1 MVYSTRYVQFNHH
14 RAAPAMESALQH
26 RFMWYACLCLT
37 SVLNTLLREYVLF
50 DSKVR
55 VKQMHVRVKNQKI
68 MHFYADRLVQD
79 DPCMFE
85 CLVCH
90 CVQAATLYDR
100 ARRGHVLS
108 IQHLR
113 LTTLHFGAKIL
124 DAELVQGSLHCKL
137 QFFMALN
144 VCLR

>member
-1 MVYSTRYVQFNHH
+1 
-14 RAAPAMESALQH
+14 
-26 RFMWYACLCLT
+26 
-37 SVLNTLLREYVLF
+37 VLNALLREYVLF

-55 VKQMHVRVKNQKI
+55 VKQMHVRVKNEI
-68 MHFYADRLVQD
+68 SMPFYAYRLVQD

-90 CVQAATLYDR
+90 CVQAATLYYR

-108 IQHLR
+108 IQHPR
-113 LTTLHFGAKIL
+113 LTTLHFGAKIM
-124 DAELVQGSLHCKL
+124 DEELVQRSLHCKL

-144 VCLR
+144 ICLR